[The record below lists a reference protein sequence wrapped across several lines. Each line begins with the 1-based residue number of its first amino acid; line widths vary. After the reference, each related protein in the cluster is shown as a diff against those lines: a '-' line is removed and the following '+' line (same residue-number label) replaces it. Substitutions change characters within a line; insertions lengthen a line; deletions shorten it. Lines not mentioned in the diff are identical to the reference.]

1 MPKYTLDMSIG
12 DLPRIDEK
20 YLKKFHKLGLST
32 VRGLLY
38 HFPNRYNDFSKI
50 ITIDKLKLNE
60 IATIQGEVLKIE
72 NIRTFKKRMVI
83 TEAII
88 KDNTGSVKA
97 VWFNQPFLTKNIKPD
112 KKVSLSGKLSMG
124 PKGLY
129 LSNPS
134 YELVSLYRAPTHTAR
149 LIPVYPETTGLGS
162 RFIRYYI
169 KLILPLADKI
179 KEFLPSNILKK
190 HG

>member
-1 MPKYTLDMSIG
+1 MSIG

-20 YLKKFHKLGLST
+20 YLKRFHKLGLST

-112 KKVSLSGKLSMG
+112 PKIEKDKKW
-124 PKGLY
+124 
-129 LSNPS
+129 
-134 YELVSLYRAPTHTAR
+134 
-149 LIPVYPETTGLGS
+149 
-162 RFIRYYI
+162 
-169 KLILPLADKI
+169 DKTE
-179 KEFLPSNILKK
+179 KQK
-190 HG
+190 